1 MGGKTVKEVQS
12 ALKFEEGNLLN
23 PSEQL
28 DVIHFRNWFD
38 AIRKG
43 EKLNSGIVDA
53 CISTQLVQL
62 GNIAQ
67 RVGRSLRIDPTTGR
81 ILDDREA
88 GDLWGRTYEKG
99 WEIRV

>member
-1 MGGKTVKEVQS
+1 MCAENRSDMLKEIRE
-12 ALKFEEGNLLN
+12 ALE
-23 PSEQL
+23 
-28 DVIHFRNWFD
+28 
-38 AIRKG
+38 KG
-43 EKLNSGIVDA
+43 EEIV

-81 ILDDREA
+81 ILDDRDAEK
-88 GDLWGRTYEKG
+88 LWGRTYEKG